1 MQYKSNSESF
11 LVIEISK
18 DDFGHEYEAV
28 YEGCNDEK
36 EAIRVSDTLNKSN
49 ATQDNDDYYIVV
61 KSTDFKEG
69 MRCSLN

>member
-36 EAIRVSDTLNKSN
+36 EAIRTVDKLNKN
-49 ATQDNDDYYIVV
+49 NEIQNNEDYYIVV
-61 KSTDFKEG
+61 KSKEFKG
-69 MRCSLN
+69 NCNDS